1 MINRKFKKKLI
12 MPLKSPVLLSA
23 ITNLSDARFA
33 AGMGVEYLSFNMN
46 QSHKDFI
53 GLNDFTAITAWLHG
67 PKFVGEFEKGT
78 GIEEILERVKEF
90 ELENVLVH
98 DAKLILALKAQ
109 GLFVIQYESEITE
122 SPEKVGDIL
131 VVELSEGVDALVLE
145 VPENTFLGTGID
157 HSNVNEILDDSA
169 FTGIALKGSEE
180 IRTGYVDLDEMAE
193 ILEAI
198 EVDN

>member
-1 MINRKFKKKLI
+1 

-46 QSHKDFI
+46 ESHEDFI
-53 GLNDFTAITAWLHG
+53 GLNDYTAITAWLHG
-67 PKFVGEFEKGT
+67 PVFVGEFVKGT
-78 GIEEILERVKEF
+78 SIDEILVRVKEF
-90 ELENVLVH
+90 ELEVVLIR
-98 DAKLILALKAQ
+98 DAELILALKAQ
-109 GLFVIQYESEITE
+109 GLKVIQFEENVTEI
-122 SPEKVGDIL
+122 PNKIGDLL
-131 VVELSEGVDALVLE
+131 VLELSDDNDVINIE
-145 VPENTFLGTGID
+145 VPENTLLGTGV
-157 HSNVNEILDDSA
+157 SPKNVNEILDNSS

-198 EVDN
+198 EVED